1 MSTLALTP
9 AARTAALSGAR
20 TAILQA
26 LIAYAASGT
35 GPSRLQIYGTTRPA
49 TVGDA
54 PGGAPLVTMT
64 LTDPSGT
71 IASGAIALT
80 QASVIGDL
88 IMTNGAAMWG
98 RWETSAGDVVADGDV
113 TDMAGAGPFKL
124 DGADGVNLNA
134 GGRAILGSTA
144 LS

>member
-9 AARTAALSGAR
+9 AARTAALAAAR
-20 TAILQA
+20 PAILQA
-26 LIAYAASGT
+26 LIAYADSGA

-49 TVGDA
+49 VVGDPA
-54 PGGAPLVTMT
+54 GGDPLVTMT
-64 LTDPSGT
+64 LTDPAGAVVSGV
-71 IASGAIALT
+71 IALT

-88 IMTNGAAMWG
+88 IMTNGAAVWG